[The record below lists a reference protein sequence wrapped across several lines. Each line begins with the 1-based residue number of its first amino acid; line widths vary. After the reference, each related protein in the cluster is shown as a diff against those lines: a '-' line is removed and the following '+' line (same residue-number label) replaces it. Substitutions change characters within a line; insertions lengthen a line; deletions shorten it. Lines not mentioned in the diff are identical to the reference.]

1 MSKTL
6 LLKGSKVVHF
16 IPSIHEIFKNNNAPI
31 LLCLI
36 LLEIETIYLVC
47 FLFVYYLRM
56 NYHKTILCYTWQRLL
71 LLFFWYLD
79 MKICDS
85 RTRQPTFYYFL
96 RCSYLE
102 LLNNFIWSFKIIIV
116 RQTDY
121 RTERVLLLLTLMIK
135 CFDIKHKMTLN
146 LSSESINLSSFTSW
160 YNSCL
165 IQRNL
170 LRW

>member
-47 FLFVYYLRM
+47 FLFVYFLRM

-71 LLFFWYLD
+71 LFFWYSD
-79 MKICDS
+79 IKICGS
-85 RTRQPTFYYFL
+85 RARHPTFYYFP

-102 LLNNFIWSFKIIIV
+102 LLNSFIRSLKTIIV

-121 RTERVLLLLTLMIK
+121 RTERFFFVTNI
-135 CFDIKHKMTLN
+135 DD
-146 LSSESINLSSFTSW
+146 
-160 YNSCL
+160 
-165 IQRNL
+165 
-170 LRW
+170 